1 MLVKLDPKAPTDDP
15 CVRYQIMRAQN
26 EVLATDAWRRS
37 QYYAEKKAEATL
49 RKWFWFVVMVVSLA
63 LMVVI
68 SIF

>member
-1 MLVKLDPKAPTDDP
+1 
-15 CVRYQIMRAQN
+15 MRAQN
-26 EVLATDAWRRS
+26 EVLATDAWKRS

-49 RKWFWFVVMVVSLA
+49 RKWFWFVVLVISLA